1 MAAPYGSLEKLPSS
15 PADGL
20 TVASNFFLSSLSL
33 LALPAHA
40 HGRRGMVRAYVI
52 IKGGVCNPVPS
63 PAPAPAPAPAV
74 IL

>member
-40 HGRRGMVRAYVI
+40 HGRRGDGASI
-52 IKGGVCNPVPS
+52 CNYKRRR
-63 PAPAPAPAPAV
+63 
-74 IL
+74 L